1 MRSLLRIFLRSIVYI
16 IVWSAAKV
24 LLKVKVYGLENIP
37 TDGRPIILIANH
49 FSWFDAPILGL
60 CLPFVPAFV
69 VATETLRHG
78 WVRWLVELY
87 DGIPV
92 WRGQVDRD
100 AFRYSLQA
108 LEKGLV
114 VGIFPEGGMNPENA
128 ARIARGEQ
136 ILQVRGNA
144 SRTSAQ
150 LASPRPG
157 VALLAT
163 QSSAHILPV
172 GLLGAER
179 ILDNIHNFRRT
190 SITLRVGPVFGPL
203 HLEPGL
209 RGRARRQ
216 RLDELA
222 DLMMQQI
229 AVLMPVENR
238 GPYRTVELAKAEA
251 AS

>member
-1 MRSLLRIFLRSIVYI
+1 MRSLLRLFLRSIVYV
-16 IVWSAAKV
+16 IVWSAAKI

-37 TDGRPIILIANH
+37 TDGRPMILIANH

-60 CLPFVPAFV
+60 YLPFVPAFV

-128 ARIARGEQ
+128 ERIARGEQ

-144 SRTSAQ
+144 SRISAQ
-150 LASPRPG
+150 LARPRTG

-163 QSSAHILPV
+163 QSNAHILPV
-172 GLLGAER
+172 ALLGAER
-179 ILDNIHNFRRT
+179 ILDNIHNRRRT
-190 SITLRVGPVFGPL
+190 AITLRIGPVFGPL
-203 HLEPGL
+203 QLEPGL
-209 RGRARRQ
+209 RGPARRQ

-229 AVLMPVENR
+229 AALMPVENR
-238 GPYRTVELAKAEA
+238 GPYRTVELAKVEA
-251 AS
+251 SS